1 MTASGSWVTGGEP
14 DVGRA
19 RARRDGDVASAVGA
33 VMTSTDGPVAGTPVS
48 IRNEVVERLWV
59 LIVAGI
65 PTGVLVAGVGSRL
78 AMLVL
83 RLTSPDAVVGVTS
96 DDGFEIGRF
105 TLGGTYNLLML
116 GAVVGVIGAAAYRAV
131 QPWLLGP
138 TWFRRLT
145 VAAGSGAV
153 VGSMLIHADG
163 LDFRVLKPTWLAVG
177 LFVALPALFGAV
189 IGVVVDRVS
198 TIPVPPGWRGWG
210 LPALLVATFPLTIVM
225 VGIAAVALAVWVLVR
240 HGLEST
246 GGLPKPAGLGVRAVW
261 LMIASVGLAALVGD
275 VRALT

>member
-1 MTASGSWVTGGEP
+1 MAT
-14 DVGRA
+14 
-19 RARRDGDVASAVGA
+19 
-33 VMTSTDGPVAGTPVS
+33 TDEPVAGKSVS
-48 IRNEVVERLWV
+48 IRSEASERLWV

-78 AMLVL
+78 TMLVL

-105 TLGGTYNLLML
+105 TIGGTYNLLML

-145 VAAGSGAV
+145 VASGSGAV

-163 LDFRVLKPTWLAVG
+163 IDFRVLKPTWLAVG

-189 IGVVVDRVS
+189 IGVVVDRVCA
-198 TIPVPPGWRGWG
+198 IAVPPGWRRWG
-210 LPALLVATFPLTIVM
+210 LPTVLVAAFPLAIVV
-225 VGIAAVALAVWVLVR
+225 VGIAAVALAVWVPLR
-240 HGLEST
+240 HGLGST

-261 LMIASVGLAALVGD
+261 LLIALAGLAALVGD

>member
-1 MTASGSWVTGGEP
+1 MATTVERPAGTSVS
-14 DVGRA
+14 
-19 RARRDGDVASAVGA
+19 VGA
-33 VMTSTDGPVAGTPVS
+33 EVS
-48 IRNEVVERLWV
+48 QRLWV

-83 RLTSPDAVVGVTS
+83 RVTSPDSVVGVTS

-116 GAVVGVIGAAAYRAV
+116 GAVIGVIGAAAYRAV
-131 QPWLLGP
+131 HPWLLGP
-138 TWFRRLT
+138 TWLGRLT

-163 LDFRVLKPTWLAVG
+163 IDFRVLKPTWLAVG
-177 LFVALPALFGAV
+177 LFVALPALFGAL

-198 TIPVPPGWRGWG
+198 ANVAQHGWRRWA
-210 LPALLVATFPLTIVM
+210 LPTMLVAAFPLTIVV
-225 VGIAAVALAVWVLVR
+225 VGIASVALAAWVPAR
-240 HGLEST
+240 RGLASA
-246 GGLPKPAGLGVRAVW
+246 GGLSKPAGLGVRAVW
-261 LMIASVGLAALVGD
+261 LLIALAGLAALVGD

>member
-1 MTASGSWVTGGEP
+1 MA
-14 DVGRA
+14 
-19 RARRDGDVASAVGA
+19 
-33 VMTSTDGPVAGTPVS
+33 STDGRVARTPRSVRSDVS
-48 IRNEVVERLWV
+48 ERLWV

-78 AMLVL
+78 AMLTL
-83 RLTSPDAVVGVTS
+83 RLTSSDAVVGVTS

-105 TLGGTYNLLML
+105 TLGGTYSLLML
-116 GAVVGVIGAAAYRAV
+116 GAGVGVVGAAAYRAV

-163 LDFRVLKPTWLAVG
+163 IDFRVLKPTWLAVG

-189 IGVVVDRVS
+189 IAVAVDRVS
-198 TIPVPPGWRGWG
+198 ANVAEHGWWRWVLPTVLVVAFPP
-210 LPALLVATFPLTIVM
+210 AIVV
-225 VGIAAVALAVWVLVR
+225 VGIAAVVLAAWVPVR
-240 HGLEST
+240 RGLEST
-246 GGLPKPAGLGVRAVW
+246 GGLPKAARLGVRAAW
-261 LMIASVGLAALVGD
+261 LMIALLGLAALVGD
-275 VRALT
+275 VRALA

>member
-1 MTASGSWVTGGEP
+1 MA
-14 DVGRA
+14 
-19 RARRDGDVASAVGA
+19 
-33 VMTSTDGPVAGTPVS
+33 STDGRVARTPRSVRSDVS
-48 IRNEVVERLWV
+48 ERLWV

-78 AMLVL
+78 AMLTL
-83 RLTSPDAVVGVTS
+83 RLTSSDAVVGVTS

-105 TLGGTYNLLML
+105 TLGGTYSLLML
-116 GAVVGVIGAAAYRAV
+116 GAGVGVIGAAAYRAV

-163 LDFRVLKPTWLAVG
+163 IDFRVLKPTWLAVG

-189 IGVVVDRVS
+189 IAVAVDRVS
-198 TIPVPPGWRGWG
+198 ANVAEHGWWRWVLPTVLVVAFPP
-210 LPALLVATFPLTIVM
+210 AIVV
-225 VGIAAVALAVWVLVR
+225 VGIAAVVLAAWVPVR
-240 HGLEST
+240 RGLEST
-246 GGLPKPAGLGVRAVW
+246 GGLPKAARLGVRAAW
-261 LMIASVGLAALVGD
+261 LMIALLGLAALVGD
-275 VRALT
+275 VRALA

>member
-1 MTASGSWVTGGEP
+1 MA
-14 DVGRA
+14 
-19 RARRDGDVASAVGA
+19 
-33 VMTSTDGPVAGTPVS
+33 STDGRVARTPRSVRSDVS
-48 IRNEVVERLWV
+48 ERLWV

-78 AMLVL
+78 AMLTL

-105 TLGGTYNLLML
+105 TLGGTYSLLML
-116 GAVVGVIGAAAYRAV
+116 GAGVGVIGAAAYRAV

-163 LDFRVLKPTWLAVG
+163 IDFRVLKPTWLAVG

-189 IGVVVDRVS
+189 IAVAVDRVS
-198 TIPVPPGWRGWG
+198 ANVAEHGWWRWVLPTVLVVAFPP
-210 LPALLVATFPLTIVM
+210 AIVV
-225 VGIAAVALAVWVLVR
+225 VGIAAVVLAAWVPVR
-240 HGLEST
+240 RGLEST
-246 GGLPKPAGLGVRAVW
+246 GGLPKAARLGVRAAW
-261 LMIASVGLAALVGD
+261 LMIALLGLAALVGD
-275 VRALT
+275 VRALA

>member
-1 MTASGSWVTGGEP
+1 MAT
-14 DVGRA
+14 
-19 RARRDGDVASAVGA
+19 
-33 VMTSTDGPVAGTPVS
+33 TDGPVAGTSVS
-48 IRNEVVERLWV
+48 IRSEVSERLWV

-65 PTGVLVAGVGSRL
+65 PTGVLVAGLGSRL

-83 RLTSPDAVVGVTS
+83 RLTSPDSVVGVTS

-116 GAVVGVIGAAAYRAV
+116 GAVVGVIGAATYRAV

-138 TWFRRLT
+138 NWFRRLT

-163 LDFRVLKPTWLAVG
+163 IDFRVLKPTWLAVG

-198 TIPVPPGWRGWG
+198 AIAVPPGWRRWA
-210 LPALLVATFPLTIVM
+210 LPTVLVAAFPLSIVM
-225 VGIAAVALAVWVLVR
+225 VGIAAVALAVWGPVR
-240 HGLEST
+240 RGLDSP
-246 GGLPKPAGLGVRAVW
+246 GGLPTPAGLGVRAVW
-261 LMIASVGLAALVGD
+261 LLIALAGLAALVGD

>member
-1 MTASGSWVTGGEP
+1 
-14 DVGRA
+14 
-19 RARRDGDVASAVGA
+19 
-33 VMTSTDGPVAGTPVS
+33 MTSMEGQVAGTPVS
-48 IRNEVVERLWV
+48 VRSEVADRLWV

-83 RLTSPDAVVGVTS
+83 RMTSPDEVIGVTS

-105 TLGGTYNLLML
+105 TLGGTYNLLVL
-116 GAVVGVIGAAAYRAV
+116 GASIGVIGAAAYRAV

-163 LDFRVLKPTWLAVG
+163 IDFRFLKPTWLAVG

-189 IGVVVDRVS
+189 IGVVVDRISANV
-198 TIPVPPGWRGWG
+198 TQQGWRRWVV
-210 LPALLVATFPLTIVM
+210 PTVLVAAFPPAIVM
-225 VGIAAVALAVWVLVR
+225 VAIASVVLAVWVPVR
-240 HGLEST
+240 QGLEST

-261 LMIASVGLAALVGD
+261 MLIALAGLAALVGD

>member
-1 MTASGSWVTGGEP
+1 MA
-14 DVGRA
+14 
-19 RARRDGDVASAVGA
+19 
-33 VMTSTDGPVAGTPVS
+33 STDGRVARTPRSVRSEVS
-48 IRNEVVERLWV
+48 ERLWV

-78 AMLVL
+78 AMLML

-105 TLGGTYNLLML
+105 TLGGTYSLLML
-116 GAVVGVIGAAAYRAV
+116 GAGVGVIGAAAYRAV

-163 LDFRVLKPTWLAVG
+163 IDFRVLKPTWLAVG

-189 IGVVVDRVS
+189 IAVAVDRVS
-198 TIPVPPGWRGWG
+198 ANVAEHGWWRWVLPTVLVVAFPP
-210 LPALLVATFPLTIVM
+210 AIVV
-225 VGIAAVALAVWVLVR
+225 VGIAAVVLAAWVPVR
-240 HGLEST
+240 RGLEST
-246 GGLPKPAGLGVRAVW
+246 GGLPKAARLGVRAAW
-261 LMIASVGLAALVGD
+261 LMIALLGLAALVGD
-275 VRALT
+275 VRALA

>member
-1 MTASGSWVTGGEP
+1 MATSDGPPCGASVS
-14 DVGRA
+14 
-19 RARRDGDVASAVGA
+19 VGA
-33 VMTSTDGPVAGTPVS
+33 EVS
-48 IRNEVVERLWV
+48 QRLWV

-83 RLTSPDAVVGVTS
+83 RLTSPDSVVGVTS

-116 GAVVGVIGAAAYRAV
+116 GAMVGLIGAAAYRAV
-131 QPWLLGP
+131 RPWLLGP
-138 TWFRRLT
+138 NWFRRLT

-163 LDFRVLKPTWLAVG
+163 IDFRVLKPTWLAVG
-177 LFVALPALFGAV
+177 LFVALPALFGAL
-189 IGVVVDRVS
+189 IGVVVDRAS
-198 TIPVPPGWRGWG
+198 AIAVPQGWRRWG
-210 LPALLVATFPLTIVM
+210 LPIVLVAAFPLTIVV
-225 VGIAAVALAVWVLVR
+225 VGIAAVALAVWVPVR
-240 HGLEST
+240 RGLEST
-246 GGLPKPAGLGVRAVW
+246 GGLPTPVGLGVRAVW
-261 LMIASVGLAALVGD
+261 LLIALAGLASLVGD

>member
-1 MTASGSWVTGGEP
+1 M
-14 DVGRA
+14 
-19 RARRDGDVASAVGA
+19 
-33 VMTSTDGPVAGTPVS
+33 
-48 IRNEVVERLWV
+48 
-59 LIVAGI
+59 
-65 PTGVLVAGVGSRL
+65 
-78 AMLVL
+78 
-83 RLTSPDAVVGVTS
+83 TS

-116 GAVVGVIGAAAYRAV
+116 GALVGLIGAAAYRAV

-163 LDFRVLKPTWLAVG
+163 IDFRVLKPTWLAVG

-189 IGVVVDRVS
+189 IGIVVDRVAA
-198 TIPVPPGWRGWG
+198 IPVAPGWRGWA
-210 LPALLVATFPLTIVM
+210 LPTVLVAAFPLALVV
-225 VGIAAVALAVWVLVR
+225 VGIAALMLAVWVPVR
-240 HGLEST
+240 RGLDST
-246 GGLPKPAGLGVRAVW
+246 GGLSKLAGVGVQAVW
-261 LMIASVGLAALVGD
+261 LLIALAGLAALVSD

>member
-1 MTASGSWVTGGEP
+1 MSV
-14 DVGRA
+14 
-19 RARRDGDVASAVGA
+19 RRD
-33 VMTSTDGPVAGTPVS
+33 VS
-48 IRNEVVERLWV
+48 ERLWV

-83 RLTSPDAVVGVTS
+83 RATSPEAVVGVTS

-105 TLGGTYNLLML
+105 TLGGTYNLLIL

-138 TWFRRLT
+138 AWFRRLT

-163 LDFRVLKPTWLAVG
+163 IDFRLLKPTWLAVF

-198 TIPVPPGWRGWG
+198 ANVAEHGWRRWV
-210 LPALLVATFPLTIVM
+210 LPTVLVAAFPPAIVV
-225 VGIAAVALAVWVLVR
+225 VGIAAAVLAAWVPVR
-240 HGLEST
+240 RGLKST
-246 GGLPKPAGLGVRAVW
+246 GGLPKVAGLGVRAAW
-261 LMIASVGLAALVGD
+261 LMIALLGLAALVGD
-275 VRALT
+275 VRALA